1 MIELFLIVKINSLE
15 NEIHFNKARLI
26 IRNKEMGFE
35 RQIKQNLI
43 LIFSKH
49 SPFLIQFYKKLN
61 DDNSKHL
68 YM

>member
-43 LIFSKH
+43 LIFS
-49 SPFLIQFYKKLN
+49 
-61 DDNSKHL
+61 
-68 YM
+68 